1 MSMARDTPKAFVAV
15 VLALLFSD
23 SRAGYI
29 CVSLDETRVHFVLH
43 DQHWLVRNGK
53 TEELHLREQ

>member
-1 MSMARDTPKAFVAV
+1 MSMARNTPKAFVAV

-23 SRAGYI
+23 SRAG
-29 CVSLDETRVHFVLH
+29 SLDETRVHFVLH
-43 DQHWLVRNGK
+43 DQHWLIRNGK